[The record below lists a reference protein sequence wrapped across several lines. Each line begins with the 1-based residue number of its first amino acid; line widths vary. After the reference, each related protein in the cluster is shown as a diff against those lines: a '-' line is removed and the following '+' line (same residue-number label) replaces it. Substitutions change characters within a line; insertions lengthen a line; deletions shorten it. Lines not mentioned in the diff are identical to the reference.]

1 MAGKFSIYKYVKIE
15 GKGWRYARAAYHANG
30 KIKPNIV
37 LAKGA
42 NGNAVEEKH
51 PEGSYFLNFNNNWI
65 PAGNDASKAQHKRK
79 LKLNQVEYERLSG
92 KSVAPGPNLVQFW
105 EERRIERKTRATL
118 AFALDKAATV
128 GADRSASKC
137 VPERL
142 ACEGAAEFFAVTCQV
157 SADCRAARFDVVVG
171 VPAFVTRHRVPTA

>member
-1 MAGKFSIYKYVKIE
+1 VAGKFSIYKYVKLE

-37 LAKGA
+37 LVKGA

-65 PAGNDASKAQHKRK
+65 PAGNDASKAQQKRK

-92 KSVAPGPNLVQFW
+92 KSVAPGPNLVQFGRKVIKD
-105 EERRIERKTRATL
+105 EVDAYLANLELAKRPCSSINDKRRFLTHFLSLIPKTY
-118 AFALDKAATV
+118 
-128 GADRSASKC
+128 AD
-137 VPERL
+137 
-142 ACEGAAEFFAVTCQV
+142 EFNR
-157 SADCRAARFDVVVG
+157 DDVLKFRNQLMKEYE
-171 VPAFVTRHRVPTA
+171 PK